1 MTTWRREGE
10 VFGPVLRDMF
20 GVEVQ
25 YAQSLQR
32 AGAQVYL
39 TPQPS
44 AGTDAAETLRG
55 FDGLLLIGGEDLAA
69 EVSGASPAD
78 IGEGASAERD
88 HWEIALL
95 EAALAGD
102 LPVLAI
108 CRGMQLL
115 NVAFGGTLHGDI
127 AGSSPQH
134 PPVPADR
141 DEALAFRHL
150 VKFEPGSLVSRVYR
164 SDAKEANSL
173 HHQAVN
179 RVGSGLEVAGRA
191 ADGGVEAM
199 ELPEAR
205 WCLGVQWHPEL
216 LPDDPQELG
225 LFTEFV
231 HACRD
236 RLDGGPRV
244 LRPYS
249 AAVLRPDSA
258 PVTGTGRSTHPF

>member
-39 TPQPS
+39 APQPA

-69 EVSGASPAD
+69 EVSGAAPEL

-88 HWEIALL
+88 RWEIALL
-95 EAALAGD
+95 KAAIADD

-115 NVAFGGTLHGDI
+115 NVAFGGSLHGDI

-150 VKFEPGSLVSRVYR
+150 VTFEPGSLVSRAYR
-164 SDAKEANSL
+164 ADVKESNSL
-173 HHQAVN
+173 HHQSVN
-179 RVGSGLEVAGRA
+179 RVGSGLEVTGRA
-191 ADGGVEAM
+191 ADGVVEAL
-199 ELPEAR
+199 ELPGAR

-216 LPDDPQELG
+216 LPDDPAELG

-231 HACRD
+231 LTCQQEH
-236 RLDGGPRV
+236 G
-244 LRPYS
+244 
-249 AAVLRPDSA
+249 
-258 PVTGTGRSTHPF
+258 H

>member
-1 MTTWRREGE
+1 LVNTWQRQGE

-39 TPQPS
+39 TPQPLP
-44 AGTDAAETLRG
+44 GTDPAQTLRG
-55 FDGLLLIGGEDLAA
+55 FDGLLIIGGEDLAA
-69 EVSGASPAD
+69 EVSGASPEHV
-78 IGEGASAERD
+78 GEGASAERD
-88 HWEIALL
+88 RWEIALFK
-95 EAALAGD
+95 AALADD

-141 DEALAFRHL
+141 DEALAFRHR
-150 VKFEPGSLVSRVYR
+150 VTFEPGSLVSRAYGAA
-164 SDAKEANSL
+164 AKEANSL
-173 HHQAVN
+173 HHQAVD
-179 RVGSGLEVAGRA
+179 RVGAGLEVSGRS

-199 ELPEAR
+199 ELPGAR

-216 LPDDPQELG
+216 LPDDPQELA
-225 LFTEFV
+225 LFKEFAN
-231 HACRD
+231 ACRD
-236 RLDGGPRV
+236 TALTSP
-244 LRPYS
+244 
-249 AAVLRPDSA
+249 
-258 PVTGTGRSTHPF
+258 

>member
-1 MTTWRREGE
+1 MTRILVNTWRREGE

-39 TPQPS
+39 APQPLP
-44 AGTDAAETLRG
+44 GTDPAEIVRG
-55 FDGLLLIGGEDLAA
+55 FDGLLVIGGEDLAA
-69 EVSGASPAD
+69 EVSGAGPEH

-88 HWEIALL
+88 RWEIALL
-95 EAALAGD
+95 DAALAED

-134 PPVPADR
+134 PPVSADR
-141 DEALAFRHL
+141 DEALAFRHR
-150 VKFEPGSLVSRVYR
+150 VTFEPGSLASRAYGTTGKDV
-164 SDAKEANSL
+164 NSL

-179 RVGSGLEVAGRA
+179 RVGAGLEVSGRA

-199 ELPEAR
+199 ELPGAR

-216 LPDDPQELG
+216 LPDDPRELG
-225 LFTEFV
+225 LFAEFTQ
-231 HACRD
+231 ACQA
-236 RLDGGPRV
+236 GAIIG
-244 LRPYS
+244 
-249 AAVLRPDSA
+249 A
-258 PVTGTGRSTHPF
+258 

>member
-1 MTTWRREGE
+1 MTRILVNTWRREGE

-39 TPQPS
+39 TPQAPP
-44 AGTDAAETLRG
+44 GTDPSEIVRG
-55 FDGLLLIGGEDLAA
+55 FDGLLIIGGEDLAA
-69 EVSGASPAD
+69 EVSGASPEQVA
-78 IGEGASAERD
+78 EGASAERD
-88 HWEIALL
+88 RWEIALL
-95 EAALAGD
+95 KAALAAD

-141 DEALAFRHL
+141 DQALAFRHR
-150 VKFEPGSLVSRVYR
+150 VTFEPGTLVSRAYGAA
-164 SDAKEANSL
+164 AKEANSL

-179 RVGSGLEVAGRA
+179 RVGAGLEVSGRS

-199 ELPEAR
+199 ELPGAR

-216 LPDDPQELG
+216 LPDDPRELG

-231 HACRD
+231 HACRAMAD
-236 RLDGGPRV
+236 VG
-244 LRPYS
+244 
-249 AAVLRPDSA
+249 
-258 PVTGTGRSTHPF
+258 

>member
-1 MTTWRREGE
+1 MNTWRREGE

-39 TPQPS
+39 APQPER
-44 AGTDAAETLRG
+44 GTDPAEIVRG
-55 FDGLLLIGGEDLAA
+55 FDGLLIIGGEDLAA
-69 EVSGASPAD
+69 EVSGASPEH

-88 HWEIALL
+88 RWEIALL
-95 EAALAGD
+95 RSALVAD

-141 DEALAFRHL
+141 DEALAYRHQ
-150 VKFEPGSLVSRVYR
+150 VTFEPDSLVSRAYG
-164 SDAKEANSL
+164 STAKEANSL

-179 RVGSGLEVAGRA
+179 RVGAGLEVSGRS

-199 ELPEAR
+199 ERPGAR

-216 LPDDPQELG
+216 LPDDRQELG
-225 LFTEFV
+225 LFEGFV
-231 HACRD
+231 HACRE
-236 RLDGGPRV
+236 
-244 LRPYS
+244 S
-249 AAVLRPDSA
+249 ALTSP
-258 PVTGTGRSTHPF
+258 

>member
-1 MTTWRREGE
+1 MTMWRREGE

-39 TPQPS
+39 TPQP
-44 AGTDAAETLRG
+44 APGTDPAEMLRG
-55 FDGLLLIGGEDLAA
+55 FDGLLVIGGEDLAA
-69 EVSGASPAD
+69 EVSGASRGD

-88 HWEIALL
+88 RWEISLL
-95 EAALAGD
+95 KAALADD

-134 PPVPADR
+134 PPVPGDR

-150 VKFEPGSLVSRVYR
+150 VKFEPGSLVSRAYR

-179 RVGSGLEVAGRA
+179 RVGSGLEVTGRA

-216 LPDDPQELG
+216 LPDDPQEVG
-225 LFTEFV
+225 LFEEFV
-231 HACRD
+231 HACRETA
-236 RLDGGPRV
+236 LASP
-244 LRPYS
+244 
-249 AAVLRPDSA
+249 
-258 PVTGTGRSTHPF
+258 

>member
-1 MTTWRREGE
+1 MTRILVNTWRREGE

-39 TPQPS
+39 TPQAPP
-44 AGTDAAETLRG
+44 GTDPAEIVRG
-55 FDGLLLIGGEDLAA
+55 FDGLLIIGGEDLAA
-69 EVSGASPAD
+69 EVSGASPEH

-88 HWEIALL
+88 RWEIALL
-95 EAALAGD
+95 RAALAD
-102 LPVLAI
+102 DIPVLGI

-115 NVAFGGTLHGDI
+115 NVAFGGSLHGDI
-127 AGSSPQH
+127 AGLSPQH

-141 DEALAFRHL
+141 DEALAFRHR
-150 VKFEPGSLVSRVYR
+150 VTFEPGSLVSRAYG
-164 SDAKEANSL
+164 SAAKDVNSL
-173 HHQAVN
+173 HHQAVD
-179 RVGSGLEVAGRA
+179 RAGSGLEVSGRA
-191 ADGGVEAM
+191 TDGTVEAL
-199 ELPEAR
+199 ELPAAR

-231 HACRD
+231 HACKEQSGQEVSSLSR
-236 RLDGGPRV
+236 G
-244 LRPYS
+244 
-249 AAVLRPDSA
+249 
-258 PVTGTGRSTHPF
+258 

>member
-1 MTTWRREGE
+1 MSRILVNTWRREAE

-39 TPQPS
+39 TPQAP
-44 AGTDAAETLRG
+44 AGTGPAEIVRG
-55 FDGLLLIGGEDLAA
+55 FDGLLIIGGEDLAA
-69 EVSGASPAD
+69 EVSGAAPED
-78 IGEGASAERD
+78 IGGGASAERD
-88 HWEIALL
+88 RWEIGLL
-95 EAALAGD
+95 NAALADD

-115 NVAFGGTLHGDI
+115 NVAFGGSLHGDI
-127 AGSSPQH
+127 AGLSPHH

-141 DEALAFRHL
+141 DQALAFRHL
-150 VKFEPGSLVSRVYR
+150 VTFEPGSLVSRAYGAA
-164 SDAKEANSL
+164 AKDANSL
-173 HHQAVN
+173 HHQAVD
-179 RVGSGLEVAGRA
+179 RVGTGLTVSGRA
-191 ADGGVEAM
+191 ADGTVEAL
-199 ELPEAR
+199 ELPAAR

-231 HACRD
+231 LTCKEQSGLGVR
-236 RLDGGPRV
+236 
-244 LRPYS
+244 
-249 AAVLRPDSA
+249 
-258 PVTGTGRSTHPF
+258 